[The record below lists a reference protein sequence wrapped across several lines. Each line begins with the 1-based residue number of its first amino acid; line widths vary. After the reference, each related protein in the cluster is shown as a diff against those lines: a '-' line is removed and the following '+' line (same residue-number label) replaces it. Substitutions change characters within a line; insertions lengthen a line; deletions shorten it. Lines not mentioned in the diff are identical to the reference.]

1 MMSDYLQ
8 FDPASIEQSQV
19 YRLLTGAVVPRPI
32 GWASTV
38 SKSGMTNLAPFS
50 FFTVVCV
57 IPPMIS
63 LTIARNPDGT
73 EKHTLKNVRET
84 GEFCFNVVTEPVWRE
99 MVDSANAF
107 PAGDSEFA
115 ETGLTPLA
123 SVKIAAP
130 RVKEVPIHFECKLE
144 RVLELGPN
152 RHPLLIGEVVYIHVD
167 PACMTNGA
175 IDMKK
180 LNPIARLNGFFYA
193 TLGNILE
200 RQFFDGQSR

>member
-1 MMSDYLQ
+1 MSAHYLE
-8 FDPASIEQSQV
+8 FDPATIEKRQV

-38 SKSGMTNLAPFS
+38 SKSGVSNLAPFS

-73 EKHTLKNVRET
+73 EKHTLRNVRET
-84 GEFCFNVVTEPVWRE
+84 GEFCFNVVTEQVWRE

-107 PAGDSEFA
+107 PASDSEFSK
-115 ETGLTPLA
+115 TGLNPIP

-130 RVKEVPIHFECKLE
+130 RVKEVRSISSASSSACLS
-144 RVLELGPN
+144 LG
-152 RHPLLIGEVVYIHVD
+152 RTG
-167 PACMTNGA
+167 
-175 IDMKK
+175 
-180 LNPIARLNGFFYA
+180 
-193 TLGNILE
+193 ILW
-200 RQFFDGQSR
+200 